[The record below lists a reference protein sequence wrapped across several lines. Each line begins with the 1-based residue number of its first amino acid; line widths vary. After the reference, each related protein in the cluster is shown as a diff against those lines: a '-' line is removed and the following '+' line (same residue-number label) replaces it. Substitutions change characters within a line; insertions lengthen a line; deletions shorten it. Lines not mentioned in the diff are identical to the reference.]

1 MAKHIK
7 IIRKNIVFIFNYFI
21 LFFLKRMSK
30 KKEEQPR
37 IHVPK
42 EGGSSV
48 QFSKTSTDMVSY
60 EDLLIAQY
68 LEELRKTKGEMRK
81 KKE

>member
-1 MAKHIK
+1 MK
-7 IIRKNIVFIFNYFI
+7 IIIFYSFYEISTTGTIIHTLIFN
-21 LFFLKRMSK
+21 RMSK
-30 KKEEQPR
+30 RKDDPPK
-37 IHVPK
+37 IHLPK
-42 EGGSSV
+42 EQGLTV
-48 QFSKTSTDMVSY
+48 QFARSSSDMVSY